1 MPLNRAWLCFSPKTE
16 FREQY
21 LAYGTLW
28 GIGAEGQHFGVCA
41 EWVCEGTS
49 RTNGSLVSWAGET
62 WSLTHR
68 KDYQGKCIISIF
80 SSSSQTF
87 WFWCV
92 ISNRFHRFISIHLH
106 FLSREA
112 YHYDHLLWPIQ
123 GFVQNIPRPL
133 DWTEIWGTRRPSQ
146 TPHTAVDSAWLEM
159 ASMTSGL
166 VILTTSPVD
175 GQDVVSDRWTR
186 VYGNHTCRPTWACTH
201 ALD

>member
-28 GIGAEGQHFGVCA
+28 GIGAEGQRFGVCA

-68 KDYQGKCIISIF
+68 KDYQGKMYYF
-80 SSSSQTF
+80 HLQFKQTF

-112 YHYDHLLWPIQ
+112 SLWPPALTHP
-123 GFVQNIPRPL
+123 GVCPEHPTAARL
-133 DWTEIWGTRRPSQ
+133 DWDLGNEEAKSNTS
-146 TPHTAVDSAWLEM
+146 HCCWL
-159 ASMTSGL
+159 SRTWNGQYDL
-166 VILTTSPVD
+166 RTGYPVD

-186 VYGNHTCRPTWACTH
+186 VYGNHACRPTWACTH